1 MTDILLTAGLAA
13 AAAFAALALKKYA
26 PEISAVLSVAAGAV
40 ILISVLHR
48 MSPIIS
54 QITQLSDK
62 AGLSSAYGRVLIKT
76 IGICFLCRFTADTCR
91 DSGQSALA
99 SKVELAGKISVLL
112 IALPLFADILSI
124 VSGLLN
130 NSPQ

>member
-1 MTDILLTAGLAA
+1 MAA
-13 AAAFAALALKKYA
+13 AAAFASLALKKYA

-48 MSPIIS
+48 MSPVVS

-112 IALPLFADILSI
+112 IALPLFADILNI

-130 NSPQ
+130 HN